1 MTAFLSLRRKT
12 KVPKQVEFLAR
23 EICRRAGYDPDQLVI
38 GFDREKDFDYLHI
51 GLAPVDIKKL
61 KPIFMKFINEAE
73 KIITQEGSDSP
84 ETSAYYAW
92 SKRAHTA

>member
-1 MTAFLSLRRKT
+1 MPREA
-12 KVPKQVEFLAR
+12 EYIAR

-38 GFDREKDFDYLHI
+38 EIDGERDFDYLHI

-73 KIITQEGSDSP
+73 RQLSKGETAKKGSHIAAH
-84 ETSAYYAW
+84 SA
-92 SKRAHTA
+92 